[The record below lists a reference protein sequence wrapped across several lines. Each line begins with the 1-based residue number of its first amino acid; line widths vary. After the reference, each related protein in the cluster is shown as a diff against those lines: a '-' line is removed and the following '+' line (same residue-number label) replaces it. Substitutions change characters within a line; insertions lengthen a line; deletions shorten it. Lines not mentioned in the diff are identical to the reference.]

1 MHDIDTANL
10 ITLCAIY
17 TKIKR
22 RSENLMNDYVEHDLS
37 TRIYNKMYNKDK
49 EDQEVFV
56 DPATVVLIGK
66 ISLTVV
72 RLIKG
77 CKDSQEERVS
87 VLKTPTI
94 SEDRL
99 LARVVRRKLGW
110 FKYMRMGGK
119 VVKAMKEMGADL
131 APDEMERAGLFNEEG
146 KITVHEGEK
155 YQEL

>member
-1 MHDIDTANL
+1 
-10 ITLCAIY
+10 
-17 TKIKR
+17 
-22 RSENLMNDYVEHDLS
+22 MNDYVEHDLS

-131 APDEMERAGLFNEEG
+131 APDEMERAGLFNEE
-146 KITVHEGEK
+146 
-155 YQEL
+155 